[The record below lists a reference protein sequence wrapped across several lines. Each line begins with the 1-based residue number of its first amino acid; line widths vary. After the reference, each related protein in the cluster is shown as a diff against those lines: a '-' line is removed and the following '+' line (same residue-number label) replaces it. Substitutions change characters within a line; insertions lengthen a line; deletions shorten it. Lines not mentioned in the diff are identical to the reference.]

1 MVFQTEKSIKD
12 LGDKIDSKEKEEAE
26 GLIKDLKEALE
37 KDDIEDIKTK
47 KEKLSE
53 KAMALATKVY
63 ENIQKERVIWDIS
76 VIAYMIN
83 RNWFK
88 TTEVS
93 CTDIKDD
100 TSYEITENNHKITF
114 VTELDRDKIYENLLE
129 KL

>member
-63 ENIQKERVIWDIS
+63 
-76 VIAYMIN
+76 
-83 RNWFK
+83 
-88 TTEVS
+88 
-93 CTDIKDD
+93 
-100 TSYEITENNHKITF
+100 
-114 VTELDRDKIYENLLE
+114 
-129 KL
+129 